1 MVNGGHRNS
10 VAEES
15 SVESVEEISPTQKDV
30 NDKVFL
36 EEPQRNSRCRTSV
49 RKFIV
54 AGKDSATPNFQPEF

>member
-30 NDKVFL
+30 NDKVF
-36 EEPQRNSRCRTSV
+36 
-49 RKFIV
+49 
-54 AGKDSATPNFQPEF
+54 